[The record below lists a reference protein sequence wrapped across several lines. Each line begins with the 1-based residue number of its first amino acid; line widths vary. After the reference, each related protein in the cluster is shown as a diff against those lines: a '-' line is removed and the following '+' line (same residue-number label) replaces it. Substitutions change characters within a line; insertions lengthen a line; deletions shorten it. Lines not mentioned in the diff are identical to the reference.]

1 MTRYLIDKLRSSSSV
16 GTENSDSAESKDI
29 KSESES
35 ITCLWLNLNKY
46 LCLSVSKYLL
56 TTSKLRIL
64 RIILVMSS
72 SFYNFL
78 LAKYRMRLMSSSRS
92 LSKHDTK
99 RLNVFAN
106 LVLYLYLFTISSTTG
121 IKLFSLISF
130 SILFCVMLDSWD
142 KFDLFSS
149 KSEFRSKFLNS
160 FNCSDSVVFLT
171 TFLTSNEDD
180 WSWSVS
186 GGGATNNYLTLRV
199 LVWYCDNIYAW
210 SSLSELPILT
220 MP

>member
-1 MTRYLIDKLRSSSSV
+1 M
-16 GTENSDSAESKDI
+16 
-29 KSESES
+29 
-35 ITCLWLNLNKY
+35 
-46 LCLSVSKYLL
+46 SKYLL
-56 TTSKLRIL
+56 TTSKLRIF
-64 RIILVMSS
+64 RIILVTSS

-78 LAKYRMRLMSSSRS
+78 LARYRIRLMSSSRS

-99 RLNVFAN
+99 RLKVFAN

-130 SILFCVMLDSWD
+130 SILCCVMLDSWD

-160 FNCSDSVVFLT
+160 FNWSDSVVFLT

-180 WSWSVS
+180 WSGSVS

-199 LVWYCDNIYAW
+199 LVWYCDNIYAC

-220 MP
+220 KP